1 MTALRPYW
9 VAKIDPT
16 NWEVVAEYP
25 YRGYRG
31 DWIVIDSKSEYLYVP
46 AAGSSNVTKINNAT
60 GEIEW
65 STPTGTGPLWRH
77 AECR

>member
-9 VAKIDPT
+9 VTKIDPE

-31 DWIVIDSKSEYLYVP
+31 DWIVIDSKSEYFYVP
-46 AAGSSNVTKINNAT
+46 AAGSANVTKVNIAT
-60 GEIEW
+60 GDIEW
-65 STPTGTGPLWRH
+65 STPRRWSS
-77 AECR
+77 